1 MATNTAVR
9 LLQLPPHLIAQVM
22 GGFDELGSL
31 YSTILGH
38 RAFYHTFTVHRN
50 FILASIIRNQI
61 PANVLPI
68 ALALCEVTHV
78 DLVDDDAV
86 HRLLDSMNDRLSR
99 PSNIDIPI
107 IPTSDFV
114 TISSTEINRIERAV
128 YRFQLANS
136 LYLPDPPRKGRHDRS
151 AHCVGKTLDYGERC
165 KRDVKLFDTYSPWVN
180 EQLHTIYTFLERKV
194 CKGSS

>member
-78 DLVDDDAV
+78 DLVDNDAV

-114 TISSTEINRIERAV
+114 TISKTHATVQRLLKCFADEAIPLSKVHSTSTGILCPRRPKSIESNV
-128 YRFQLANS
+128 LCTVSSSQIVCTS
-136 LYLPDPPRKGRHDRS
+136 LIRHARVDTIEV
-151 AHCVGKTLDYGERC
+151 HIMWGK
-165 KRDVKLFDTYSPWVN
+165 
-180 EQLHTIYTFLERKV
+180 H
-194 CKGSS
+194 